1 MDFQEK
7 KTSGTISKLTRRSAL
22 VAVGA
27 GAGMWATRKLG
38 ASLPDMTGVPLQD
51 GAPPV
56 GFLNDASGMSM
67 TPVHKH
73 IHMQEDPGTR
83 IVALLRAELAEARSE
98 GRPVNLA
105 AARHS
110 MGGQSIPRNGH
121 AVTFDTGR
129 IELGDE
135 TYRAHAGA
143 RWHTVIAAL
152 DPAGRSPKVMQSN
165 NDFGVAAS
173 FSVNAHGWPTA
184 FGPMGSTV
192 RSIGLLLAD
201 GTHITASR
209 DQEPDLFAAAMGG
222 YGLIGLITDLEIESV
237 PNTNVSPNFQEVPAE
252 DFAAPFQATARSHPM
267 AFGRLNVDRA
277 EFFQWA
283 SLVSFDE
290 VEGPVGPP
298 EGSPFLYSLVRR
310 LFRAQEGNDWVKRR
324 RWDLETRFAPL
335 VMGPSSRSAQM
346 NKSVAQINGV
356 NQATKSDILHEYFVP
371 PESFAAFIA
380 ESREIILNSY
390 QDLLNVT
397 LRWVERDQESL
408 LSYAPNGPQI
418 ALVMNFGQERSSRAE
433 ADATVMT
440 RRLIDAALTLGG
452 SYYLPYRPHAMQHQF
467 ENCYR
472 RVEEFVAFKRRFD
485 PSLTFRNALW
495 DNYLSHI

>member
-1 MDFQEK
+1 
-7 KTSGTISKLTRRSAL
+7 
-22 VAVGA
+22 
-27 GAGMWATRKLG
+27 
-38 ASLPDMTGVPLQD
+38 
-51 GAPPV
+51 
-56 GFLNDASGMSM
+56 
-67 TPVHKH
+67 
-73 IHMQEDPGTR
+73 
-83 IVALLRAELAEARSE
+83 
-98 GRPVNLA
+98 
-105 AARHS
+105 
-110 MGGQSIPRNGH
+110 
-121 AVTFDTGR
+121 
-129 IELGDE
+129 
-135 TYRAHAGA
+135 
-143 RWHTVIAAL
+143 
-152 DPAGRSPKVMQSN
+152 
-165 NDFGVAAS
+165 
-173 FSVNAHGWPTA
+173 
-184 FGPMGSTV
+184 MGSTV

-277 EFFQWA
+277 KFFQWA

-310 LFRAQEGNDWVKRR
+310 LFRTQEGNDWVKRR